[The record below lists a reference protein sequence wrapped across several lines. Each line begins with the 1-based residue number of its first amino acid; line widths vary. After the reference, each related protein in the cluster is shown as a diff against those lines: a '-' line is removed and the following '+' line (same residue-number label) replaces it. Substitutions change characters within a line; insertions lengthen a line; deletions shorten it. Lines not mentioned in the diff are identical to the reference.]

1 MTLHKNETET
11 GWPREKGKVTEKLEG
26 SLRNIVPLSFGE
38 EVGNSVSHGVAA
50 MLFIFMLPFT
60 AIYMYEEGGAL
71 HATGGSIFVI
81 SILLMF
87 LTSTLYHSMAHNTQ
101 HKYIMRLLDHSLI
114 YVAIAGTYTP
124 VALSVIGG
132 TWGIVTL
139 SIQWAAAILGILYK
153 VLSPKVNSKVSL
165 TFYLIMGWMAVI
177 FFPSIIANTHWMFL
191 LMLALGGVA
200 YTVGAWFYAQKTRKY
215 FHMIWHFF
223 IIAGSTLHYIGI
235 VFFIH
240 A

>member
-1 MTLHKNETET
+1 MTAKNT
-11 GWPREKGKVTEKLEG
+11 GIEGDIFMEKEKMTRKLEG

-50 MLFIFMLPFT
+50 LLFIFMLPFT
-60 AIYMYEEGGAL
+60 AVYMYADGGAL
-71 HATGGSIFVI
+71 HALGGSVFVI

-114 YVAIAGTYTP
+114 YIAIAGTYTP

-132 TWGIVTL
+132 TWGIITL
-139 SIQWAAAILGILYK
+139 IVQWAAAVLGILYK

-165 TFYLIMGWMAVI
+165 IFYLVMGWMAVI
-177 FFPSIIANTHWMFL
+177 FFPTIIVNTHWMFL
-191 LMLALGGVA
+191 LMLGLGGVA

-223 IIAGSTLHYIGI
+223 IIAGSILHYIGI

>member
-1 MTLHKNETET
+1 MAEERTAK
-11 GWPREKGKVTEKLEG
+11 KLEG

-50 MLFIFMLPFT
+50 LLFIFILPFT
-60 AIYMYEEGGAL
+60 SVYMYGTGGAL
-71 HATGGSIFVI
+71 HAVGGSIFVI

-87 LTSTLYHSMAHNTQ
+87 LTSTLYHSMAHNTH

-114 YVAIAGTYTP
+114 YIAIAGTYTP

-132 TWGIVTL
+132 KWGIITL
-139 SIQWAAAILGILYK
+139 IIQWAAAILGILYK
-153 VLSPKVNSKVSL
+153 VFSPNVNAKVSL
-165 TFYLIMGWMAVI
+165 AFYLIMGWMAVI
-177 FFPSIIANTHWMFL
+177 FFPVIITNTHWMFL

-223 IIAGSTLHYIGI
+223 IIVGSVMHYIGI

>member
-1 MTLHKNETET
+1 MMFVRQKEPPKNLYWKKQ
-11 GWPREKGKVTEKLEG
+11 GMGEKLGG
-26 SLRNIVPLSFGE
+26 SLKHIVPLSFGE

-50 MLFIFMLPFT
+50 LIFIGLLPFT
-60 AIYMYEEGGAL
+60 SVYMYVQGGTM
-71 HATGGSIFVI
+71 HAVGVSVYVI

-124 VALSVIGG
+124 IALSVIGG
-132 TWGIVTL
+132 TWGVVTL
-139 SIQWAAAILGILYK
+139 IVQWAAAVFGILYK

-165 TFYLIMGWMAVI
+165 GFYLVMGWMAVI
-177 FFPSIIANTHWMFL
+177 FFPHIFNNTNWMFL
-191 LMLALGGVA
+191 LMLVLGGVS

-223 IIAGSTLHYIGI
+223 IVAASFLHYVGI
-235 VFFIH
+235 VFYIH
-240 A
+240 

>member
-1 MTLHKNETET
+1 MFLRQNGPHK
-11 GWPREKGKVTEKLEG
+11 KLYWKKHGVGERIEE
-26 SLRNIVPLSFGE
+26 SLKHIVPLSFGE

-50 MLFIFMLPFT
+50 LIFIFMLPFT
-60 AIYMYEEGGAL
+60 AIYMYEQGGAL
-71 HATGGSIFVI
+71 HAVGGSVYVI

-132 TWGIVTL
+132 TWGIISL
-139 SIQWAAAILGILYK
+139 IIQWGAAIFGILYK

-165 TFYLIMGWMAVI
+165 GFYLVMGWMAVL
-177 FFPSIIANTHWMFL
+177 FFPQIISNTPWMFIF
-191 LMLALGGVA
+191 MLTLGGVS
-200 YTVGAWFYAQKTRKY
+200 YTVGAWFYAQKERKY

-223 IIAGSTLHYIGI
+223 IIVASILHYIGI
-235 VFFIH
+235 VFYIY

>member
-1 MTLHKNETET
+1 MTAKNT
-11 GWPREKGKVTEKLEG
+11 GVEGDILMEKEKMTRKLEG

-50 MLFIFMLPFT
+50 LLFIFMLPFT
-60 AIYMYEEGGAL
+60 AIYMYADGGTL
-71 HATGGSIFVI
+71 HAVGGSVFVI

-114 YVAIAGTYTP
+114 YIAIAGTYTP

-132 TWGIVTL
+132 TWGIITL
-139 SIQWAAAILGILYK
+139 IVQWAAAVLGILYK

-165 TFYLIMGWMAVI
+165 IFYLLMGWMAVI
-177 FFPSIIANTHWMFL
+177 FFPAIIVNTHWMFL

-223 IIAGSTLHYIGI
+223 IIIGSILHYIGI
-235 VFFIH
+235 VFFIQ

>member
-1 MTLHKNETET
+1 MTAKNT
-11 GWPREKGKVTEKLEG
+11 GVEGDILMEKEKMTRKLEG

-50 MLFIFMLPFT
+50 LLFIFMLPFT
-60 AIYMYEEGGAL
+60 AIYMYADGGTL
-71 HATGGSIFVI
+71 HAVGGSVFVI

-139 SIQWAAAILGILYK
+139 IVQWTAAVLGILYK

-165 TFYLIMGWMAVI
+165 IFYLLMGWMAVI
-177 FFPSIIANTHWMFL
+177 FFPAIIVNTHWMFL

-223 IIAGSTLHYIGI
+223 IIIGSILHYIGI
-235 VFFIH
+235 VFFIQ

>member
-1 MTLHKNETET
+1 MTSHK
-11 GWPREKGKVTEKLEG
+11 REVEGGFHLKKEKMTEKLEG

-50 MLFIFMLPFT
+50 LLFIFMLPFT
-60 AIYMYEEGGAL
+60 SVYMYAEGGPL
-71 HATGGSIFVI
+71 HAVGGSIFVI

-114 YVAIAGTYTP
+114 YVAIAGTFTP
-124 VALSVIGG
+124 VALSAIGG

-139 SIQWAAAILGILYK
+139 AIQWGAAVFGILYK
-153 VLSPKVNSKVSL
+153 VLSPNVNSKVSL
-165 TFYLIMGWMAVI
+165 AFYLIMGWMAVI
-177 FFPSIIANTHWMFL
+177 FFPSIIASTHWIFL

-200 YTVGAWFYAQKTRKY
+200 YTIGAWFYAQKSRKY

>member
-1 MTLHKNETET
+1 MT
-11 GWPREKGKVTEKLEG
+11 EKKHRYRGDILMEKEKMTRKLEG

-50 MLFIFMLPFT
+50 LLFIFMLPFT
-60 AIYMYEEGGAL
+60 AVYMYADGGAL
-71 HATGGSIFVI
+71 HALGGSVFVI

-114 YVAIAGTYTP
+114 YIAIAGTYTP

-132 TWGIVTL
+132 TWGIITL
-139 SIQWAAAILGILYK
+139 IVQWAAAVLGILYK

-165 TFYLIMGWMAVI
+165 TFYLVMGWMAVI
-177 FFPSIIANTHWMFL
+177 FFPAIIVNTHWMFL

-200 YTVGAWFYAQKTRKY
+200 YTVGAWFYAQKNRRY

>member
-1 MTLHKNETET
+1 M
-11 GWPREKGKVTEKLEG
+11 TEKLEG

-50 MLFIFMLPFT
+50 LLFIFMLPFT
-60 AIYMYEEGGAL
+60 SVYMYEEGGTL
-71 HATGGSIFVI
+71 HAVGGSIFVI

-114 YVAIAGTYTP
+114 YIAIAGTYTP
-124 VALSVIGG
+124 VALSVIDSK
-132 TWGIVTL
+132 WGIITL
-139 SIQWAAAILGILYK
+139 IIQWAAAVFGILYK
-153 VLSPKVNSKVSL
+153 VLSPNVNSKISL
-165 TFYLIMGWMAVI
+165 AFYLIMGWMAVI
-177 FFPSIIANTHWMFL
+177 FFPVIIANTHWMFL

-223 IIAGSTLHYIGI
+223 IIVGSTLHYIGI

>member
-1 MTLHKNETET
+1 MTSKRNEPGQEIH
-11 GWPREKGKVTEKLEG
+11 PEKEKMTKKLEG

-50 MLFIFMLPFT
+50 LLFIFILPLT
-60 AIYMYEEGGAL
+60 SVYMYETDGTL
-71 HATGGSIFVI
+71 HSVGGSIFVI

-114 YVAIAGTYTP
+114 YVAIAGTFTP

-132 TWGIVTL
+132 TWGAVTL
-139 SIQWAAAILGILYK
+139 IIQWSAAVFGILYK
-153 VLSPKVNSKVSL
+153 VLSPNVNSKVSL
-165 TFYLIMGWMAVI
+165 AFYLIMGWMAVI
-177 FFPSIIANTHWMFL
+177 FFPTIIVNTHWMFL
-191 LMLALGGVA
+191 LMLTLGGVA

-223 IIAGSTLHYIGI
+223 IIVGSVFHYIGI

-240 A
+240 P

>member
-1 MTLHKNETET
+1 MTSYKNGIE
-11 GWPREKGKVTEKLEG
+11 GGSYLKKEKMTEKLEG

-50 MLFIFMLPFT
+50 LLFIFMLPFT
-60 AIYMYEEGGAL
+60 SVYMYEEGGTL
-71 HATGGSIFVI
+71 HAVGGSIFVI

-114 YVAIAGTYTP
+114 YIAIAGTYTP
-124 VALSVIGG
+124 VALSVIDSK
-132 TWGIVTL
+132 WGIITL
-139 SIQWAAAILGILYK
+139 IIQWAAAVFGILYK
-153 VLSPKVNSKVSL
+153 VLSPNVNSKISL
-165 TFYLIMGWMAVI
+165 AFYLIMGWMAVI
-177 FFPSIIANTHWMFL
+177 FFPVIIANTHWMFL

-223 IIAGSTLHYIGI
+223 IIVGSTLHYIGI